1 MRRGSAEHSTGPL
14 TCRFAVIPLW
24 RHRAV
29 RPSVRTGNG
38 PPPSATR
45 SACPWPDSNGR
56 PSAPE
61 ADALSTLSYTGSGP
75 DDTELTTGAVDSGS
89 PRSWRADSFEH
100 MFRTTCSFDG
110 CANKHRARGLCSSHL
125 DQLARGKELTPL
137 LGPHG
142 RKHERCA
149 LPDCARRHHAG
160 GLCTGHATQRQR
172 GQPLRRL
179 GGEGV
184 WVDPKGYVWIR
195 CPEPEHPNAKSK
207 RGWIAEHVWVMSQVL
222 GRPLRRGESVHHRNN
237 IKHDNRPR
245 EPAAVAHPPAE
256 GGRRRGH
263 RQVGPLVPGGIRRGV
278 PGMRT

>member
-1 MRRGSAEHSTGPL
+1 MRRGSAEHSTGLL
-14 TCRFAVIPLW
+14 TCRFAIIPLW

-75 DDTELTTGAVDSGS
+75 DDTELTTRAVDSGS
-89 PRSWRADSFEH
+89 PRPWRADSLEH
-100 MFRTTCSFDG
+100 MFRTSCSFDG
-110 CANKHRARGLCSSHL
+110 CTSKHRARGLCSSHL

-142 RKHERCA
+142 RKHERCTF
-149 LPDCARRHHAG
+149 PDCARRHHAG

-172 GQPLRRL
+172 G
-179 GGEGV
+179 
-184 WVDPKGYVWIR
+184 
-195 CPEPEHPNAKSK
+195 
-207 RGWIAEHVWVMSQVL
+207 
-222 GRPLRRGESVHHRNN
+222 RPLRRGS
-237 IKHDNRPR
+237 RPL
-245 EPAAVAHPPAE
+245 
-256 GGRRRGH
+256 RRGS
-263 RQVGPLVPGGIRRGV
+263 RCITATTSSTTTAQRTCSSGTPTSRRG
-278 PGMRT
+278 PASRTPSGGPVGSWRNTERSSPNENLIGADEDPEGPW